1 MFPVMKPLR
10 TFVLA
15 LLLGLVLGLVPP
27 AARADQNDP
36 NLERLFAELRQTE
49 DKLLALRIEAEI
61 WRTWHVSGSA
71 TVDLLMQRGLVAMS
85 ANKFD
90 EAYTHLSSVVEL
102 APEFAEGWNKRA
114 TVLFLMQR
122 YEESIGDV
130 DKTLALEPR
139 HFGALS
145 GLGLIHGQLGDDA
158 KALDNFERAVAV
170 NPHMPQIQA
179 HIRRLK
185 TKVRGKKL

>member
-1 MFPVMKPLR
+1 MFPTMKPLR
-10 TFVLA
+10 TLVLA
-15 LLLGLVLGLVPP
+15 LLLGVALGLSPP

-36 NLERLFAELRQTE
+36 NLERLFAELRKTD

-102 APEFAEGWNKRA
+102 APEFSEGWNKRA

-122 YEESIGDV
+122 YEDSMRVSESPGHRLRKV
-130 DKTLALEPR
+130 LARDFSKSRPVIPESPGQ
-139 HFGALS
+139 HHGA
-145 GLGLIHGQLGDDA
+145 I
-158 KALDNFERAVAV
+158 
-170 NPHMPQIQA
+170 
-179 HIRRLK
+179 
-185 TKVRGKKL
+185 